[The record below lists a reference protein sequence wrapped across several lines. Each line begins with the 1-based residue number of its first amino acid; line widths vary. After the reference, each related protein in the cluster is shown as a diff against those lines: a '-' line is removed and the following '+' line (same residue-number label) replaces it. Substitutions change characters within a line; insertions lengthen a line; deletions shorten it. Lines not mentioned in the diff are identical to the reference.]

1 MVAVVIGIAA
11 PHQLSELIGVEDSI
25 HRREQRFGM
34 WRVKCCV
41 VVGLS
46 SPDAG
51 VRVVEVV
58 QRFWS
63 YISRYGRVIMEPAVR
78 ALLTVFIVAPL
89 APRNLPNMEH
99 ALPVFACRHCCW
111 IPAVEVMP

>member
-51 VRVVEVV
+51 VRVVEVM
-58 QRFWS
+58 QGFGS

-78 ALLTVFIVAPL
+78 ALLTVFIVCASGAQKPPEHGTCPTSVRVPPL
-89 APRNLPNMEH
+89 L
-99 ALPVFACRHCCW
+99 LDSGG
-111 IPAVEVMP
+111 